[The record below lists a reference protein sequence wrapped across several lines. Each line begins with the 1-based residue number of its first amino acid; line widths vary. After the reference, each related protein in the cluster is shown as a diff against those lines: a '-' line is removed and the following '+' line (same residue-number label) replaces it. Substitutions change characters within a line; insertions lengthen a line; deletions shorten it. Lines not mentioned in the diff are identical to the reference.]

1 MESYSIRVS
10 TTVHLPEELL
20 KRVDERARGLK
31 VSRNQYVRRALERM
45 IEDETR
51 WSGDFLEALEEA
63 AADKQAQTAVDE
75 MMRAISRRTRK
86 GPPRL

>member
-1 MESYSIRVS
+1 M
-10 TTVHLPEELL
+10 
-20 KRVDERARGLK
+20 DERARGLK

>member
-1 MESYSIRVS
+1 M
-10 TTVHLPEELL
+10 
-20 KRVDERARGLK
+20 DERARGLK
-31 VSRNQYVRRALERM
+31 VSRNQYLRRALERM

-51 WSGDFLEALEEA
+51 WSGDFLESLEEA

>member
-1 MESYSIRVS
+1 MS

-51 WSGDFLEALEEA
+51 WSDDFLEALEEA

>member
-1 MESYSIRVS
+1 
-10 TTVHLPEELL
+10 
-20 KRVDERARGLK
+20 VDERARGLK
-31 VSRNQYVRRALERM
+31 VSRNQYIRRALERM

-51 WSGDFLEALEEA
+51 WSSAFLDSLDEA
-63 AADKQAQTAVDE
+63 AVDKQAQTAVDE

>member
-1 MESYSIRVS
+1 M
-10 TTVHLPEELL
+10 
-20 KRVDERARGLK
+20 DARARGLK

-51 WSGDFLEALEEA
+51 WSSEFLEALDEA
-63 AADKQAQTAVDE
+63 AADKPAQAAVDA

>member
-1 MESYSIRVS
+1 MS

-51 WSGDFLEALEEA
+51 WSGDFLEALDEA